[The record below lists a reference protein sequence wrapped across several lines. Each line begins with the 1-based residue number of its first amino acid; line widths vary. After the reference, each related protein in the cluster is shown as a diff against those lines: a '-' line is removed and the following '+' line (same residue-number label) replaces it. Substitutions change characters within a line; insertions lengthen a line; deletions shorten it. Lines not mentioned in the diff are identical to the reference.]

1 MPDKTTKTV
10 YVHAFEWVNAWR
22 DPRGLRLDAGGGGF
36 NWFHT
41 EAEAR
46 AWFKEGFHVR
56 VEESA
61 ANTADFLFTYTVP
74 SYAKSK
80 DITAMIDAALIDL
93 TATAEVRRI
102 GANVLTYWKRNKFK
116 MGGAKRPARAA
127 A

>member
-1 MPDKTTKTV
+1 MADKTVKTV

-46 AWFKEGFHVR
+46 AWYKEGFAAR

-61 ANTADFLFTYTVP
+61 ANVADFYFTYDVP
-74 SYAKSK
+74 SYAKPQ
-80 DITAMIDAALIDL
+80 DITNMVDAVLIDL
-93 TATAEVRRI
+93 TASATTRRI
-102 GANVLTYWKRNKFK
+102 GDNVLTYWKRGKFK
-116 MGGAKRPARAA
+116 MGGAKRAARVA
-127 A
+127 